1 VLRNRAGRLVEM
13 SMKRLL
19 GIALALF
26 WAAPALADYQAAATY
41 SASYRGISLL
51 VIQDGE
57 VVFEDYPGDGAADRA
72 QPLASGTKSF
82 AGIMAAA
89 AVQDGLLTL
98 DERVSD
104 TITEWQGSLREEIT
118 IRQLLN
124 LTDGLRVP
132 RRAGRVPPY
141 NMAAQVRLGR
151 RPGESFVY
159 SPVPFQV
166 FGEVMRRKLDGDP
179 LEYLTRRVLDPIG
192 LEVAEWREGR
202 DGNPTWP
209 TGAQLT
215 ARNWARLGE
224 FLLARGAW
232 NGEQLV
238 SPEAFEELFIGSDVN
253 PAYGLTWWL
262 IRPVSF
268 EFAASTPPMDDSTD
282 FWQHPD
288 VFPDDMVMAA
298 GAGDQ
303 RLYVSWE
310 RNMVVVRQA
319 EGIIGALMGHR
330 LSWSDVQFWRLLE
343 APPGERPDPLPPVII
358 TPDGMPRGA
367 VVQLPS
373 GAVVALPPVAESDEE
388 EAGEEEDERED
399 GEFVGPTF

>member
-1 VLRNRAGRLVEM
+1 
-13 SMKRLL
+13 MKHLL
-19 GIALALF
+19 GIVLALL
-26 WAAPALADYQAAATY
+26 WAGPALADYQAAATY

-82 AGIMAAA
+82 VGIMAAA

-104 TITEWQGSLREEIT
+104 TITEWQGSQREDIT

-124 LTDGLRVP
+124 LTDGLRPP
-132 RRAGRVPPY
+132 RRAGRIPSYGVAIL
-141 NMAAQVRLGR
+141 MRLGR

-159 SPVPFQV
+159 SPAPFQV
-166 FGEVMRRKLDGDP
+166 FGELMRRKLDGDP
-179 LEYLTRRVLDPIG
+179 VEYLTRRVLDPIG
-192 LEVAEWREGR
+192 LEVGEWRRGR
-202 DGNPTWP
+202 DDNPTLP
-209 TGAQLT
+209 AGARLT

-224 FLLARGAW
+224 FLLARGVW
-232 NGEQLV
+232 NGEELV
-238 SPEAFEELFIGSDVN
+238 SPEAFEELFVGSEAN

-262 IRPVSF
+262 VRPISF
-268 EFAASTPPMDDSTD
+268 QFAASTPPMDDSTD

-288 VFPDDMVMAA
+288 VFPSDMVMAA

-310 RNMVVVRQA
+310 QNIVVVRQA
-319 EGIIGALMGHR
+319 EGIMGALMGRR

-358 TPDGMPRGA
+358 TPDGVPRGA

-373 GAVVALPPVAESDEE
+373 GAVVALPPVAESDEDDDELDE
-388 EAGEEEDERED
+388 EAEGEDDE

>member
-1 VLRNRAGRLVEM
+1 
-13 SMKRLL
+13 MKRLL

-51 VIQDGE
+51 VIENGE

-124 LTDGLRVP
+124 LTDGLRLPQSAGRMLPYDRVP
-132 RRAGRVPPY
+132 RL
-141 NMAAQVRLGR
+141 RLGR
-151 RPGESFVY
+151 MPGETFAY
-159 SPVPFQV
+159 SPTPFQV
-166 FGEVMRRKLDGDP
+166 FGEVMRRKLEGDP

-192 LEVAEWREGR
+192 LEVTNWRRTR
-202 DGNPTWP
+202 DGNPTFP

-215 ARNWARLGE
+215 ARNWARFGE
-224 FLLARGAW
+224 FILARGAW

-238 SPEAFEELFIGSDVN
+238 SPEAFEELFVGSDVN
-253 PAYGLTWWL
+253 PAYGLSWWL
-262 IRPVSF
+262 IRPVDL
-268 EFAASTPPMDDSTD
+268 EFAATTSPLSDSTD

-288 VFPDDMVMAA
+288 VFPSDMVMAA

-319 EGIIGALMGHR
+319 EGIVGALMGHR
-330 LSWSDVQFWRLLE
+330 LSWSDVQFWRLLD
-343 APPGERPDPLPPVII
+343 APPGERPAPLPPIII
-358 TPDGMPRGA
+358 TPEGVARSG

-388 EAGEEEDERED
+388 EEGEGEGESED

>member
-1 VLRNRAGRLVEM
+1 
-13 SMKRLL
+13 MKRLL
-19 GIALALF
+19 AVILGLI
-26 WAAPALADYQAAATY
+26 WAVPAWADYQAAATY

-82 AGIMAAA
+82 AGILAAA

-132 RRAGRVPPY
+132 QRSGRIPPY
-141 NMAAQVRLGR
+141 NAAIQSRLGR

-166 FGEVMRRKLDGDP
+166 FGELMRRKLDGDP
-179 LEYLTRRVLDPIG
+179 VEYLTRRVLDPIG
-192 LEVAEWREGR
+192 LEVTEWRRGR
-202 DGNPTWP
+202 DGNPTFP
-209 TGAQLT
+209 TGAHLT

-224 FLLARGAW
+224 FLLARGVW
-232 NGEQLV
+232 NGEELI
-238 SPEAFEELFIGSDVN
+238 SPDAFAELFVGSDVN

-262 IRPVSF
+262 IRPVSLQ
-268 EFAASTPPMDDSTD
+268 FAAATPPMDNSTD

-288 VFPDDMVMAA
+288 VFPDDLVMAA

-330 LSWSDVQFWRLLE
+330 LSWSDVQFWRLLD
-343 APPGERPDPLPPVII
+343 APPGERPDPLPPVIV
-358 TPDGMPRGA
+358 TPDDVPRGA

-373 GAVVALPPVAESDEE
+373 GGIVALPPVAESDEDE
-388 EAGEEEDERED
+388 EGEVDESDESD
-399 GEFVGPTF
+399 DEGEFVGPTF